1 MRPMYL
7 KTSRAMWN
15 ESRHTVN
22 IFTIKLLYLPTLLV
36 PNDLLA
42 VKIAKINPPGEYGI
56 VGPSSTNSIIQ
67 KMTLHEYNKILS
79 NLKLQMT
86 VVEVCKELVS
96 VVFTS
101 SCVVEF
107 PGELAKKQF

>member
-7 KTSRAMWN
+7 KTSRTMWN
-15 ESRHTVN
+15 ESRHIVN
-22 IFTIKLLYLPTLLV
+22 IFAIKLLCYLPTLLV
-36 PNDLLA
+36 PRDLLG

-56 VGPSSTNSIIQ
+56 VGHSSTNSIIQ
-67 KMTLHEYNKILS
+67 KMTLNENNKILS

-86 VVEVCKELVS
+86 VVEVCKELVT

-101 SCVVEF
+101 SCVV
-107 PGELAKKQF
+107 